1 MRPVRLTLQAFGPYP
16 GRVVIDFRDAVE
28 AGLFGIYGQTGSGKS
43 TVFSAMTF
51 ALFGEAAKAEQ
62 DAPSLRSDHADPD
75 IMTEAEFVFDI
86 GERRYVVLRRPDQM
100 RPKARGEGETRSA
113 HEAFLF
119 DATGMSLDDITDAAR
134 GKIVAEKKVREVDAA
149 LVEMLGYGSE
159 QFRQIVLL
167 PQGRFEKFLSAK
179 TKERLEILRELF
191 DVSLYEKLMADLKS
205 AADEAERQVR
215 EERALC
221 IRQLAAEG
229 FESTDALIS
238 GIEAAAG
245 KCAELRANEET
256 GKATAEAAEKAVR
269 QAEAI
274 EEKFATA
281 EKMNE
286 RLRALEAQ
294 KGDVE
299 TLSEQ
304 IRQAERARGLIDVEE
319 RVRDAEREVGEAEG
333 ARNKAD
339 EASELASREAEKA
352 AEALRREDDRAD
364 EVETLRRRS
373 DELERYG
380 RILEEAA
387 DSNQAV
393 ETALKEQRDADNAF
407 KAAKAQLTELQ
418 EKRTSK
424 SAELKA
430 ARETEAKRAEI
441 AGRRAELDK
450 RHLAAKSYE
459 VALQDVA
466 TAQAAVEE
474 QLRTSEAAAGK
485 AEKARDDYETAERDL
500 AAAQALHLAMR
511 LEAGSPCPVCGATE
525 HPAPATGEIGSAGL
539 DKAFRESREAWLA
552 ADRDARK
559 AGEALVG
566 VQATLEERQK
576 RLSTLEPPEERAA
589 VIAAR
594 IGHADDALA
603 ALGPRVDILAAETG
617 IEELALQ
624 IEELERKRD
633 ELRDSFDERRNKA
646 TEAKATRDGK
656 LAEVPQDLR
665 DVTALAANLKK
676 VTGSLESLQAAR
688 IGADKALNSAREMA
702 LGAVKDLES
711 ASKALVDCK
720 ARHQKAVEVFRTRLA
735 GAGLTAEAFQSL
747 KPAIETLDE
756 DREAVE
762 TYRRE
767 HKSASDAATDAASA
781 IEGMSRPDLE
791 ALRETHQTHAEA
803 LSRATEERIAAQTRV
818 DHLDRLK
825 KVMDETLRKL
835 DEAEAASGP
844 LRGLAALVNG
854 QNSQRLTLETFA
866 IGAMFDQILEAANLR
881 FGPMTNYQYSLERE
895 MENGGRGKR
904 GLGTQVF
911 DAHTGKSRATST
923 LSGGETFIAALA
935 LALGLADVVE
945 AASGKVRL
953 DTIFIDEGF
962 GSLDTE
968 NGSGTLDQVLQVL
981 NSIVRQNRAVGL
993 ISHVPLVQEAI
1004 PNGFYVRKGM
1014 SGSSIEERGVV

>member
-1 MRPVRLTLQAFGPYP
+1 VI
-16 GRVVIDFRDAVE
+16 IDFRAAVE

-43 TVFSAMTF
+43 TIFSAMTF

-75 IMTEAEFVFDI
+75 VITEAEFVFDI

-100 RPKARGEGETRSA
+100 RPKARGEGETRSS

-119 DATGMSLDDITDAAR
+119 DATGMSLDEITDAAR
-134 GKIVAEKKVREVDAA
+134 GKIVAEKKVRDVDAA
-149 LVEMLGYGSE
+149 VVEMLGYGSE

-238 GIEAAAG
+238 GIEAATA
-245 KCAELRANEET
+245 KCAELRAHEEA
-256 GKATAEAAEKAVR
+256 KKETAEAAEKALRQAEAVEEKFAAAEKRRERLLALEERKDDVEALAEQVR
-269 QAEAI
+269 QAEC
-274 EEKFATA
+274 
-281 EKMNE
+281 
-286 RLRALEAQ
+286 
-294 KGDVE
+294 
-299 TLSEQ
+299 
-304 IRQAERARGLIDVEE
+304 ARGLIDVEE
-319 RVRDAEREVGEAEG
+319 RAKDAEREVGDAETTRENTKRAAEDAKEEA
-333 ARNKAD
+333 D
-339 EASELASREAEKA
+339 KA
-352 AEALRREDDRAD
+352 AKVLRSEEERAE
-364 EVETLRRRS
+364 EVKTLRRKS

-380 RILEEAA
+380 RILEAA
-387 DSNQAV
+387 VDSHQEV

-407 KAAKAQLTELQ
+407 QAAKAQLTELQ

-424 SAELKA
+424 SAALKV
-430 ARETEAKRAEI
+430 AREAETKRAEI
-441 AGRRAELDK
+441 EGRRTELDK
-450 RHLAAKSYE
+450 RQLAAQTYE
-459 VALQDVA
+459 GALQDVA
-466 TAQAAVEE
+466 TANGAAEE
-474 QLRTSEAAAGK
+474 QLRMSEAASGK
-485 AEKARDDYETAERDL
+485 AEKARETFEIAERNL
-500 AAAQALHLAMR
+500 ASAQALHLATR
-511 LEAGSPCPVCGATE
+511 LEAGAPCPVCGATE

-539 DKAFRESREAWLA
+539 DKVFRESRDAWLA
-552 ADRDARK
+552 ADREARQ

-566 VQATLEERQK
+566 VQATLEERRK
-576 RLSTLEPPEERAA
+576 RLSTLQQSEELAD
-589 VIAAR
+589 VIAAQ
-594 IGHADDALA
+594 IGREDAALA
-603 ALGPRVDILAAETG
+603 ALGPRVDILAAEAG
-617 IEELALQ
+617 IEELGLQ
-624 IEELERKRD
+624 VEKLERKRD
-633 ELRDSFDERRNKA
+633 ELRDRFDERRNKA
-646 TEAKATRDGK
+646 TEAKAARDGR
-656 LAEVPQDLR
+656 LAEVPENLR
-665 DVTALAANLKK
+665 DAPALAATLQK
-676 VTGSLESLQAAR
+676 VAGSLESLQAAR
-688 IGADKALNSAREMA
+688 IAAEKALSTAREKA
-702 LGAVKDLES
+702 IGAVKDLES
-711 ASKALVDCK
+711 ADKTLSDSK

-735 GAGLTAEAFQSL
+735 GAGLTSEAFQSL
-747 KPAIETLDE
+747 KPAIETLNE
-756 DREAVE
+756 DRETVE

-767 HKSASDAATDAASA
+767 HKSASDAVTDAASA
-781 IEGMSRPDLE
+781 IEGMSRPDIG

-803 LSRATEERIAAQTRV
+803 LGRATEERVAAQTRV
-818 DHLDRLK
+818 DHLDRLRK
-825 KVMDETLRKL
+825 GMEETLRKL

-968 NGSGTLDQVLQVL
+968 NGSGTLEQVLQVL

-1014 SGSSIEERGVV
+1014 YGSSIEERGVV

>member
-43 TVFSAMTF
+43 TIFSAMTF

-62 DAPSLRSDHADPD
+62 EAPSLRSDHADPD
-75 IMTEAEFVFDI
+75 VLTEAEFVFDV

-113 HEAFLF
+113 HEAYLF
-119 DATGMSLDDITDAAR
+119 DATGISLDAITDAAR
-134 GKIVAEKKVREVDAA
+134 GKIVAEKKVRDVDAA
-149 LVEMLGYGSE
+149 VIEMLGYGSE

-205 AADEAERQVR
+205 AADEAELQVR
-215 EERALC
+215 QERELC
-221 IRQLAAEG
+221 ARQLAAEG
-229 FESTDALIS
+229 FESTDALIA
-238 GIEAAAG
+238 GIETATAR
-245 KCAELRANEET
+245 CAELRAIEET
-256 GKATAEAAEKAVR
+256 KKATTEVAEKALR

-274 EEKFATA
+274 EEKFAAA
-281 EKMNE
+281 EKMRE
-286 RLRALEAQ
+286 RLRALEAR
-294 KGDVE
+294 KDDIE
-299 TLSEQ
+299 ALAEQ
-304 IRQAERARGLIDVEE
+304 VRQAERAGGLIDVEE
-319 RVRDAEREVGEAEG
+319 RVRDAEREVGEAETTRED
-333 ARNKAD
+333 ADKAA
-339 EASELASREAEKA
+339 EIAAKQAEKA
-352 AEALRREDDRAD
+352 AEALRREEDRAD
-364 EVETLRRRS
+364 EVETLRRRN

-380 RILEEAA
+380 RILEAAA

-393 ETALKEQRDADNAF
+393 ETALKEQREADNAF
-407 KAAKAQLTELQ
+407 QAAKAQLTELQ
-418 EKRTSK
+418 EKRISK
-424 SAELKA
+424 NADLKV
-430 ARETEAKRAEI
+430 ARETETKRAEMV
-441 AGRRAELDK
+441 GRRAELDQ

-459 VALQDVA
+459 GALQDVA

-474 QLRTSEAAAGK
+474 QLRTSEAASGR
-485 AEKARDDYETAERDL
+485 AEKARESFETAERNL
-500 AAAQALHLAMR
+500 AAAQALHLATR

-539 DKAFRESREAWLA
+539 DKAFRESQDAWLA
-552 ADRDARK
+552 ADREARQ
-559 AGEALVG
+559 AGEALIG
-566 VQATLEERQK
+566 VQATLDERRK
-576 RLSTLEPPEERAA
+576 RLSTLEPPEARAD
-589 VIAAR
+589 VIAAQ
-594 IGHADDALA
+594 IGREDAALA
-603 ALGPRVDILAAETG
+603 ALGPRVDFLAAETG

-633 ELRDSFDERRNKA
+633 ELRDFFDERRNKA
-646 TEAKATRDGK
+646 TEAKAARDGR
-656 LAEVPQDLR
+656 LADVPENLR
-665 DVTALAANLKK
+665 DAPTLAATLKK

-688 IGADKALNSAREMA
+688 NAVEKALNSAREMA

-711 ASKALVDCK
+711 ADKTLADRKS
-720 ARHQKAVEVFRTRLA
+720 RHQKAVDVFQTRLA
-735 GAGLTAEAFQSL
+735 DAALTAEAFQSL
-747 KPAIETLDE
+747 KPAIETLAE

-762 TYRRE
+762 IYRRE
-767 HKSASDAATDAASA
+767 HTSASDAATNAASA

-791 ALRETHQTHAEA
+791 ALREAHQTHAEA
-803 LSRATEERIAAQTRV
+803 LGRATEVRIAAQSRV
-818 DHLDRLK
+818 GHLDRLRK
-825 KVMDETLRKL
+825 GMEETLRKL

-866 IGAMFDQILEAANLR
+866 IGAMFDQVLEAANLR
-881 FGPMTNYQYSLERE
+881 LDPMTSGRYSLERDLD
-895 MENGGRGKR
+895 GAGRGTR
-904 GLGTQVF
+904 GLGIQVF
-911 DAHTGKSRATST
+911 DIHTGKSRATST

-945 AASGKVRL
+945 SASGKVRL

-968 NGSGTLDQVLQVL
+968 NGAGTLDQVLQVL

-1004 PNGFYVRKGM
+1004 PNGFYVQKGLG
-1014 SGSSIEERGVV
+1014 GSQIETKGLL